1 MDSLLK
7 RNTPSK
13 RKTEARMNSLLD
25 KIRRRSDLNNFSE
38 RKVHRYHFLCKT
50 GRDRRSV
57 TVTTF

>member
-1 MDSLLK
+1 MD
-7 RNTPSK
+7 TPSK
-13 RKTEARMNSLLD
+13 RKTEPGMNSLLD
-25 KIRRRSDLNNFSE
+25 KIQERSDLNNFSE